1 VIRRATPRDL
11 RKMYKLEKICFPR
24 PLQKA
29 HIESLLY
36 NENAFPL
43 VYEVSKK
50 IIGTLILYYDGQAVK
65 ILSIAV
71 HPSSRR
77 LGIGK
82 TLINEAES
90 IARDLKVPRVTLEV
104 STKNSVAIN
113 LYTSFGYR
121 FEGVIENYYAWGD
134 DAYIMSKNF
143 GR

>member
-1 VIRRATPRDL
+1 MIRRATPKDL
-11 RKMYKLEKICFPR
+11 RKMYRLEKMCFTR

-29 HIESLLY
+29 QIEGLLY

-43 VYEVSKK
+43 IFEMNRK
-50 IIGTLILYYDGQAVK
+50 IVGTLILYHDGIGAK

-82 TLINEAES
+82 RLILEAEN
-90 IARDLKVPRVTLEV
+90 IARGLKVQKVTLEV
-104 STKNSVAIN
+104 STKNPVAIN
-113 LYTSFGYR
+113 LYASFGYR

-134 DAYIMSKNF
+134 DAYIMSKKF

>member
-1 VIRRATPRDL
+1 VIRRATPKDL
-11 RKMYKLEKICFPR
+11 RKMYKLEKICFSR
-24 PLQKA
+24 
-29 HIESLLY
+29 
-36 NENAFPL
+36 L
-43 VYEVSKK
+43 VYEVGRK
-50 IIGTLILYYDGQAVK
+50 IIGTMILYYDGHAAK

-82 TLINEAES
+82 TLINEAET
-90 IARDLKVPRVTLEV
+90 IAKRLKVQRITLEV
-104 STKNSVAIN
+104 STRNSVAIN
-113 LYTSFGYR
+113 LYTAFGYR

>member
-1 VIRRATPRDL
+1 MIRRATPKDL
-11 RKMYKLEKICFPR
+11 RRMYRLEKVCFPR
-24 PLQKA
+24 PLQRA
-29 HIESLLY
+29 HIESLIC
-36 NENAFPL
+36 NENAYPL
-43 VYEVSKK
+43 VFENNKK
-50 IIGTLILYYDGQAVK
+50 IVGTLILFFDGFNAK

-82 TLINEAES
+82 RLILEAEN
-90 IARDLKVPRVTLEV
+90 IARNLNVQKVTLEV

-134 DAYIMSKNF
+134 DAYFMSKNF

>member
-1 VIRRATPRDL
+1 MIRRATPKDL

-36 NENAFPL
+36 NENAYPL
-43 VYEVSKK
+43 VFENNKK
-50 IIGTLILYYDGQAVK
+50 IVGTMILFYDGLNAK

-82 TLINEAES
+82 RLIQEAEN
-90 IARDLKVPRVTLEV
+90 IARNLGVQKVTLEV
-104 STKNSVAIN
+104 STKNAVAIN

-134 DAYIMSKNF
+134 DAYFMSKNF